1 MKSVIRTL
9 RSPLGRVRGLGS
21 AHNGTEH
28 WIGLRLTSVALI
40 PLALYPVV
48 TFFLAANE
56 GGYSA
61 LREWLHSPVS
71 AAAVILFLIVGFHH
85 TTSGLQVM
93 IEDYLH
99 CECVK
104 NAMLFVVKFVSLALA
119 LLGTLATL
127 KIMLGA

>member
-1 MKSVIRTL
+1 MKSVIRSL

-21 AHNGTEH
+21 AHHGTEH
-28 WIGLRLTSVALI
+28 WIALRLTSLALL

-56 GGYSA
+56 GGYGA
-61 LREWLHSPVS
+61 LREWLHNPVS
-71 AAAVILFLIVGFHH
+71 AAAVILFLLVGFHH
-85 TTSGLQVM
+85 SANGLQVV
-93 IEDYLH
+93 IEDYFH

-104 NAMLFVVKFVSLALA
+104 NAALFVIKFGSLALA
-119 LLGTLATL
+119 LLGALATL